1 VLSAIKN
8 IISCRKYNIIGT
20 RILIISCCCA
30 YMFSAPPWRK
40 FYFPKKHSTLKLCIY
55 NNIQQPPPLKGAF
68 GALGV
73 CVWPPSPPT
82 NPRRKWKPLPLSLL
96 LLLLSLLILLLHA
109 CASFA
114 RCLGAIARV
123 CACACVCARL
133 CARVLERECVCGVCM
148 CVCARVCARCAPAH
162 FRCCLRACLHP
173 CQLHKLHNH
182 KMPMQCQLYNPVGA
196 NKVCE
201 FCMAASCSCAPLPL
215 TQPGPLLPAAGGRG
229 LGGEGQAKRG
239 GASSPVVT
247 SYNKYFLLPPP

>member
-1 VLSAIKN
+1 
-8 IISCRKYNIIGT
+8 
-20 RILIISCCCA
+20 LIISCCCA

-133 CARVLERECVCGVCM
+133 CARVLERECVCAPVHVCMRVCACVRLCMCGVCVRVYV
-148 CVCARVCARCAPAH
+148 CVYVCARCAPAH
-162 FRCCLRACLHP
+162 FCCCIP
-173 CQLHKLHNH
+173 VNFSSCITTECQ
-182 KMPMQCQLYNPVGA
+182 CSA
-196 NKVCE
+196 NCTI
-201 FCMAASCSCAPLPL
+201 LW
-215 TQPGPLLPAAGGRG
+215 G
-229 LGGEGQAKRG
+229 
-239 GASSPVVT
+239 
-247 SYNKYFLLPPP
+247 